1 MTTTEPLPAYLVK
14 GDDAVLR
21 AEAARTLVND
31 LVGDADRS
39 LVVEEFDLPTNDDP
53 DTAAPV
59 DAARTPPFLT
69 DRRVVIVRN
78 LNAYPSAGLQP
89 LLTYLADPSPT
100 TALVLV
106 AGGSS
111 ASAADT
117 RGGSASGR
125 ERTVMTALAKAVKEV
140 GHVIDASAPRT
151 ARARAPWLKQHLAG
165 SAVRLE
171 GAAVDLI
178 DRHLGEDLGRL
189 ENLLAALAAAYG
201 TGAKV
206 SADDVQPFLGEAGSV
221 PPWELTDAIDKGRTD
236 LALAAV
242 RRMVSAGERHPLVV
256 VSTLHGH
263 FGRMLRLDGSGAT
276 GADSAA
282 AVLGVKKGA
291 STFPA
296 QKAFD
301 QGRKLRSEGVG
312 KAITLLAQADLD
324 LKGASGLD
332 EGIVLDVLVARLCR
346 LAPRS
351 RR

>member
-1 MTTTEPLPAYLVK
+1 MTEAVLPAYLVK

-21 AEAARTLVND
+21 AEAVRALLDD

-39 LVVEEFDLPTNDDP
+39 LVVEEFDLPPDDP

-69 DRRVVIVRN
+69 ERRVVVVREVSS
-78 LNAYPSAGLQP
+78 YPTAGLQP
-89 LLTYLADPSPT
+89 LLAYLADPSPT
-100 TALVLV
+100 AALVLV
-106 AGGSS
+106 AGDR
-111 ASAADT
+111 AVPAP
-117 RGGSASGR
+117 
-125 ERTVMTALAKAVKEV
+125 VAKAVKEV
-140 GHVIDASAPRT
+140 GRVIDASAPRNAK
-151 ARARAPWLKQHLAG
+151 ARTPWLKQHLAG
-165 SAVRLE
+165 APVRLD
-171 GAAVDLI
+171 GPATDVV

-201 TGAKV
+201 AGVRLTV
-206 SADDVQPFLGEAGSV
+206 DDVQPFLGEAGSV
-221 PPWELTDAIDKGRTD
+221 PPWELTDAIDRGRTD
-236 LALAAV
+236 LALAAL
-242 RRMVSAGERHPLVV
+242 RRMLAAGERHPLVV
-256 VSTLHGH
+256 VATLHGH

-276 GADSAA
+276 GAESAA

-301 QGRKLRSEGVG
+301 QGRRLGHDGVAQ
-312 KAITLLAQADLD
+312 AITLLSDADLD

-332 EGIVLDVLVARLCR
+332 EGILLDVLVARLCR
-346 LAPRS
+346 LSPRS

>member
-1 MTTTEPLPAYLVK
+1 MTAQTEPLPAYLVK

-21 AEAARTLVND
+21 AEALRALVTE

-39 LVVEEFDLPTNDDP
+39 LVVEEFDPPADDP
-53 DTAAPV
+53 DTAGPV

-69 DRRVVIVRN
+69 ERRVVVVRDVSG
-78 LNAYPSAGLQP
+78 YPAAGLRP
-89 LLTYLADPSPT
+89 VLDYLDDPSPT
-100 TALVLV
+100 ATLVLV
-106 AGGSS
+106 AGDRSVP
-111 ASAADT
+111 AP
-117 RGGSASGR
+117 
-125 ERTVMTALAKAVKEV
+125 LAKAVKAV
-140 GHVIDASAPRT
+140 GHVIDASAPRN
-151 ARARAPWLKQHLAG
+151 AKARAPWLEQHLAA
-165 SAVRLE
+165 SPVRLD
-171 GAAVDLI
+171 AAALDLV

-201 TGAKV
+201 TGARV
-206 SADDVQPFLGEAGSV
+206 GTDDVQPFLGEAGSV

-236 LALAAV
+236 LALAAL
-242 RRMVSAGERHPLVV
+242 RRMLIAGERHPLVIV
-256 VSTLHGH
+256 ATLHGH

-301 QGRKLRSEGVG
+301 QGRKLKPEGVA

-332 EGIVLDVLVARLCR
+332 EGTVLDVLVARLCR
-346 LAPRS
+346 LGPRA

>member
-1 MTTTEPLPAYLVK
+1 MTTNEPLPAYLVK

-21 AEAARTLVND
+21 AEAVRTLVDD

-69 DRRVVIVRN
+69 ERRVVVVRDISG
-78 LNAYPSAGLQP
+78 YPAAGLQP
-89 LLTYLADPSPT
+89 VLAYLQDPSPT
-100 TALVLV
+100 AAVVLV
-106 AGGSS
+106 AGDR
-111 ASAADT
+111 AVPAA
-117 RGGSASGR
+117 
-125 ERTVMTALAKAVKEV
+125 VAKAVKEV
-140 GHVIDASAPRT
+140 GHVIDASAPRN
-151 ARARAPWLKQHLAG
+151 AKARAPWLKQHLAG
-165 SAVRLE
+165 SAVRFE

-189 ENLLAALAAAYG
+189 ENLLAALGAAYG
-201 TGAKV
+201 AGAKV
-206 SADDVQPFLGEAGSV
+206 STDDVAPFLGEAGSV

-236 LALAAV
+236 LALAAL
-242 RRMVSAGERHPLVV
+242 RRMVSAGERHPLVIV
-256 VSTLHGH
+256 ATLHGH

-282 AVLGVKKGA
+282 VVLGVKKGA

-301 QGRKLRSEGVG
+301 QGRKLRGEGVG
-312 KAITLLAQADLD
+312 RAITLLAQADLD
-324 LKGASGLD
+324 LKGVSGLD

>member
-1 MTTTEPLPAYLVK
+1 MSTTAVLPAYLVT

-21 AEAARTLVND
+21 AEAVRALLDD

-39 LVVEEFDLPTNDDP
+39 LVVEEFDPPPDDP

-69 DRRVVIVRN
+69 ERRVVVVRD
-78 LNAYPSAGLQP
+78 LGGYPAAGLQP
-89 LLTYLADPSPT
+89 LLAYLKDPSPT
-100 TALVLV
+100 AALVLV
-106 AGGSS
+106 AG
-111 ASAADT
+111 
-117 RGGSASGR
+117 
-125 ERTVMTALAKAVKEV
+125 ERAVPSHLTKAVKEV
-140 GHVIDASAPRT
+140 GRVIDASAPRN

-165 SAVRLE
+165 APVRLE
-171 GAAVDLI
+171 AAAVDLV

-201 TGAKV
+201 AGAKV
-206 SADDVQPFLGEAGSV
+206 RFEEVQPFLGEAGSV
-221 PPWELTDAIDKGRTD
+221 PPWELTDAVDRGRTD
-236 LALAAV
+236 LALAAL
-242 RRMVSAGERHPLVV
+242 RRMLSAGERHPLVIV
-256 VSTLHGH
+256 ATLHGH

-282 AVLGVKKGA
+282 AVLGVRKGA

-301 QGRKLRSEGVG
+301 QGRKLGHDGVA
-312 KAITLLAQADLD
+312 KAIELLAHADLD

-332 EGIVLDVLVARLCR
+332 EGILLDVLVARLCR

-351 RR
+351 R

>member
-1 MTTTEPLPAYLVK
+1 MTVTEPLPAYLVK

-21 AEAARTLVND
+21 AEAVRTLLDD

-39 LVVEEFDLPTNDDP
+39 LVVEEFDVPGDDP

-69 DRRVVIVRN
+69 DRRVVVVRDVS
-78 LNAYPSAGLQP
+78 AYPTAGLQP
-89 LLTYLADPSPT
+89 LLAYLQDPSPT
-100 TALVLV
+100 ASVVLV
-106 AGGSS
+106 GGDR
-111 ASAADT
+111 AVPT
-117 RGGSASGR
+117 P
-125 ERTVMTALAKAVKEV
+125 VAKAVKEV
-140 GHVIDASAPRT
+140 GHVIDASAPRN

-165 SAVRLE
+165 APVRLE

-189 ENLLAALAAAYG
+189 ENLLAALGAAYG
-201 TGAKV
+201 TGARV
-206 SADDVQPFLGEAGSV
+206 RAEEVQPFLGEAGSV
-221 PPWELTDAIDKGRTD
+221 PPWELTDAIDRGRTD
-236 LALAAV
+236 LALAAL
-242 RRMVSAGERHPLVV
+242 RRMVSAGERHPLVILA
-256 VSTLHGH
+256 TLHGH

-276 GADSAA
+276 GAESAA
-282 AVLGVKKGA
+282 AVLGVKKGG

-296 QKAFD
+296 KKAFD
-301 QGRKLRSEGVG
+301 QSRVLGHDGVA
-312 KAITLLAQADLD
+312 KAISLLARADLD

-332 EGIVLDVLVARLCR
+332 EGVILDVLVARLCR